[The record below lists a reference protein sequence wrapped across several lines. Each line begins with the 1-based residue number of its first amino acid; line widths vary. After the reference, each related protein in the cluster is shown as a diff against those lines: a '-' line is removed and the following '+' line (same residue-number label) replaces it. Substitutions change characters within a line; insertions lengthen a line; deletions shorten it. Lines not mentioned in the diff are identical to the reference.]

1 MVLIPADAFAVYR
14 QGSNGRATRLPV
26 ICWSEREGALTGL
39 VLSGGRP
46 VPAEEVAGFEGYE
59 PSRCGRAVAT
69 LPPTP
74 GCTVRGE
81 NGAEMPLVGWIV
93 YESGDIHPAVLNRE
107 EGIAMDAEQVSERGP
122 YHEYVT
128 SRIRWSGSGRD
139 PDDD

>member
-1 MVLIPADAFAVYR
+1 MVVIPADAFAIYR
-14 QGSNGRATRLPV
+14 KDSDDETNRVPL
-26 ICWSEREGALTGL
+26 ICWTERDGALTGL

-46 VPAEEVAGFEGYE
+46 VPADEVAGFRGYE

-81 NGAEMPLVGWIV
+81 NGSEMPLVGWIV

-107 EGIAMDAEQVSERGP
+107 EGFAMDAEQISEHGL
-122 YHEYVT
+122 YHEYEA
-128 SRIRWSGSGRD
+128 SRIRLASRNSD